1 MEKCPVEK
9 ERFYYFNNC
18 MRKLKVFL
26 TILLLYEFTI
36 LTVLQIPRYCVGFF
50 TPHFCNISFR
60 YFFMVI
66 VLPALITLFVWW
78 MPEISRLFCRKC
90 QCEVPHEKSIK
101 DNVKEIVSDQDIERL
116 ISAIIVAGMQK
127 FVSKHPKTT
136 ETLSDIIKAFIK
148 SSDKKRLTK

>member
-1 MEKCPVEK
+1 
-9 ERFYYFNNC
+9 
-18 MRKLKVFL
+18 
-26 TILLLYEFTI
+26 
-36 LTVLQIPRYCVGFF
+36 
-50 TPHFCNISFR
+50 
-60 YFFMVI
+60 MVI